1 MQLDGIR
8 QLERRNLA
16 AEVAAQLR
24 GSIASGAL
32 PPGTRLI
39 ETELADK
46 LGVSRGPL
54 REALRVLEA
63 EGLVQSQPGKGAS
76 VAEISEKDI
85 QELYS
90 LRLVL
95 ESEALRLAIQNADA
109 SDLEILEGRLG
120 ALMDA
125 AESGD
130 HAAVLDCDLEFH
142 RQIWRLS
149 NHGRLESYLREIAM
163 QVKMYI
169 AVQTSLYDDLVAGIS
184 DHRLLLQAIQEQD
197 EAEGLR
203 ILQQHFRVAAEALL
217 DFQREKDLGAQD
229 VEAVNV

>member
-76 VAEISEKDI
+76 VAEISKKDI